1 MNRRDFYFDLPDA
14 LIARY
19 PLAERSASRLL
30 CLSGSDGNVVHRQ
43 FRELPELIAPGDL
56 LVFNQSRVMPARLFA
71 QKISGGQVEILIERL
86 PSANTALAHLRA
98 SKSPKPGSELIL
110 SDGTLVRMTA
120 RADAL
125 FVLEA
130 DEPWAGIMAR
140 AGEMPLPPY
149 FQREAEA
156 SDNERYQTVYARDEG
171 SVAAPTAGLH
181 FDAGVLAGLKARGIE
196 TAFVTLHVGAGT
208 FQPVRSDQLEDH
220 IMHAEWLTV
229 SAEVIAA
236 VQAARARGGR
246 VIAVG
251 TTSVRALES
260 MAWASRGIDPEQW
273 RVGQSQQS
281 ATQPQSASA
290 QLTTDKTTIAQQLK
304 SFAGDTRLFI
314 TPGYDWQV
322 IDAMVTNFHLP
333 ESTLLMLVSAMA
345 GREAVLSAYAEAIA
359 QNYRFFSYGDAMWVT
374 GPDWHEQKAELPITR
389 ENS

>member
-30 CLSGSDGNVVHRQ
+30 SLSGRDGCVMHRQ

-71 QKISGGQVEILIERL
+71 QKTSGGQVEILIERL
-86 PSANTALAHLRA
+86 PNVNTALAHLRA
-98 SKSPKPGSELIL
+98 SKSPKPGSELML

-156 SDNERYQTVYARDEG
+156 SDDERYQTVYARDEG

-181 FDAGVLAGLKARGIE
+181 FDAGVLAALQARGIE
-196 TAFVTLHVGAGT
+196 SAFVTLHVGAGT
-208 FQPVRSDQLEDH
+208 FQPVRTDALEDH

-229 SAEVIAA
+229 SAEVVAA
-236 VQAARARGGR
+236 LQATWARGGR

-281 ATQPQSASA
+281 INQLQSASA
-290 QLTTDKTTIAQQLK
+290 HAVTDKAAMAAQLHA
-304 SFAGDTRLFI
+304 FAGDTRLFI
-314 TPGYDWQV
+314 TPGYDWQIV
-322 IDAMVTNFHLP
+322 DAMITNFHLP

-359 QNYRFFSYGDAMWVT
+359 QSYRFFSYGDAMWVT
-374 GPDWHEQKAELPITR
+374 GPDWREQKAEQLITR

>member
-1 MNRRDFYFDLPDA
+1 MNRRDFYFDLPDE

-30 CLSGSDGNVVHRQ
+30 CLGGRDGKVMHRQ

-86 PSANTALAHLRA
+86 PSATTALAHLRA

-156 SDNERYQTVYARDEG
+156 SDSERYQTVYARDEG

-181 FDAGVLAGLKARGIE
+181 FDDDVLADLHARGIE

-208 FQPVRSDQLEDH
+208 FQPVRTDALEDH

-273 RVGQSQQS
+273 RVGQS
-281 ATQPQSASA
+281 AVHAA
-290 QLTTDKTTIAQQLK
+290 TDKPAIAQQLQA
-304 SFAGDTRLFI
+304 FAGDTRLFI

-322 IDAMVTNFHLP
+322 IDAMITNFHLP

-345 GREAVLSAYAEAIA
+345 GREAVLAAYAEAIA

-374 GPDWHEQKAELPITR
+374 GPDWHEQKAERLITR

>member
-229 SAEVIAA
+229 SNEVIAA

-281 ATQPQSASA
+281 ATQSQSASA